1 MNFFVFDTEHSRI
14 SLSKDFWKYWV
25 VVLPITLSLVLGG
38 SYYTLRQHARG
49 KDDDDSGDTSSSD
62 PGGRMSN
69 AIPSG
74 PFLNPYLWFN
84 LPYRGESHTNSSLE
98 EQPRIHTQDSFF
110 T

>member
-1 MNFFVFDTEHSRI
+1 MNFFVFDTERSRI

-38 SYYTLRQHARG
+38 SYYTLRNHSKG
-49 KDDDDSGDTSSSD
+49 NDDDVTDSDSSTSN
-62 PGGRMSN
+62 GWVN
-69 AIPSG
+69 NTIPSG
-74 PFLNPYLWFN
+74 PFLNPYAWFN
-84 LPYRGESHTNSSLE
+84 LPYRGETHTNSSLE